1 MIKTSFFLFVSTMF
15 VISCNN
21 EIKPPLKNSIIPPV
35 ADKIPVSFKKF
46 NDIRIDDYYWL
57 KERENPEVIDYLE
70 RENDYYEKMTSH
82 TLDLQNKLFKEIKD
96 KIKEDD
102 ESVPYFLNGYW
113 YKTKYKEGLDYPVY
127 TRFKDSLNNN
137 EEILFDCNEL
147 AKKHDYFNLSNFQIS
162 PDNKIVAFS
171 TDVVSRRLYSV
182 QFKNLETGK
191 VYSDKIIN
199 SSGSF
204 AWANDNSTL
213 FYTSRDVNTLR
224 NDKIFKHVLNTDY
237 KNDELV
243 YFEKDET
250 FYTNV
255 SKSKSKKFIIISSF
269 STLTSEFQFLPAD
282 NINES
287 FKLFNRRKR
296 GVEYSI
302 NHYDDHFYIITNKDK
317 AYNYKLMKTK
327 ISETSSENWTDVVE
341 HRKNVLIEGI
351 DIFKDHLVVSERV
364 DGLNRI
370 NIKKWDDS
378 ENYFLNFDNE
388 TFSSNTTTNL
398 DFNSK
403 KLKYA
408 YNSLNEPYSVIEFD
422 MITKEK
428 TILKQHK
435 VLDKNFSK
443 DNYVTERIWADSQDG
458 NQIPISLIYKKGIKR
473 DGSNPLLIYGYGS
486 YGNTIDPSFSI
497 SRLSLLDRGFIYAIS
512 HVRGSEYLGRD
523 WYENGK
529 LLNKK
534 NSFNDFVDS
543 TKFLISEGYT
553 SAEHCYAYG
562 GSAGGLLMGAV
573 INMAPELYNGVIAAV
588 PFVDVITTMLDE
600 TIPLTTSEYD
610 EWGNPNQ
617 KEYYE
622 YMMSYSPYD
631 NVSKLK
637 YPNLLVTTGLHDSQV
652 QYWEPAKWVAKL
664 RDYKQDQ
671 NYLFLNTNMETGHG
685 GSSGRFEAIKDLA
698 KEYAFLFDL
707 ENIYN

>member
-1 MIKTSFFLFVSTMF
+1 MF

-237 KNDELV
+237 ENDELV

-287 FKLFNRRKR
+287 FKLFNKRKR

-428 TILKQHK
+428 TVLKQHK

>member
-1 MIKTSFFLFVSTMF
+1 MFKNSFFLLVSIMF

-21 EIKPPLKNSIIPPV
+21 QIKPPLKNSIIPPK

-57 KERENPEVIDYLE
+57 KERDNPEVIDYLE

-82 TLDLQNKLFKEIKD
+82 TLDLQDKLFNEIKS

-113 YKTKYKEGLDYPVY
+113 YKTKYKEGLGYPIY
-127 TRFKDSLNNN
+127 ARYKDSLNNK

-162 PDNKIVAFS
+162 PNNKIVAYS
-171 TDVVSRRLYSV
+171 TDIVSRRLYSIN
-182 QFKNLETGK
+182 FKNLETGEI
-191 VYSDKIIN
+191 YSDEIIN

-213 FYTSRDVNTLR
+213 FYTNRDVNTLR
-224 NDKIFKHVLNTDY
+224 NDKIFKHTLNTNY
-237 KNDELV
+237 ENDELV

-250 FYTNV
+250 FYANV
-255 SKSKSKKFIIISSF
+255 SKSKSRKYIIISSY
-269 STLTSEFQFLPAD
+269 STLTSEFQFLSAD
-282 NINES
+282 NPDDS
-287 FKLFNRRKR
+287 LKLFNKRKR
-296 GVEYSI
+296 GVEYNI
-302 NHYDDHFYIITNKDK
+302 NHFEDYFYIITNKDN

-327 ISETSSENWTDVVE
+327 INNTSMNNWEDVIE
-341 HRKNVLIEGI
+341 HRKNVLVEGI
-351 DIFKDHLVVSERV
+351 DVFNDYLVISERV
-364 DGLNRI
+364 NGLNRI
-370 NIKKWDDS
+370 NIKKWDNS

-398 DFNSK
+398 DFDSK
-403 KLKYA
+403 KLRYA
-408 YNSLNEPYSVIEFD
+408 YNSLNEPYSVVEFD
-422 MITKEK
+422 MVTKEK
-428 TILKQHK
+428 NILKQHK
-435 VLDKNFSK
+435 VLDTNFEKN
-443 DNYVTERIWADSQDG
+443 NYVTERVWADSRDG
-458 NQIPISLIYKKGIKR
+458 NKIPISLIYKKGIKK
-473 DGSNPLLIYGYGS
+473 DGSNPLLLYGYGS

-534 NSFNDFVDS
+534 NTFYDFIDS
-543 TKFLISEGYT
+543 TKFLISQGYT
-553 SAEHCYAYG
+553 SPEHSYAYG
-562 GSAGGLLMGAV
+562 GSAGGLLMGS
-573 INMAPELYNGVIAAV
+573 ILNMAPELYNGVIAAV

-610 EWGNPNQ
+610 EWGNPN
-617 KEYYE
+617 KKKYYD

-664 RDYKQDQ
+664 RDYKLDD

-698 KEYAFLFDL
+698 KEYAFILDL

>member
-1 MIKTSFFLFVSTMF
+1 MIKNSIFLFVSIMF
-15 VISCNN
+15 VFSCNN
-21 EIKPPLKNSIIPPV
+21 EIKPNLKNSIIPPK
-35 ADKIPVSFKKF
+35 AEKIPVSFKKF

-57 KERENPEVIDYLE
+57 KERDNPEVIDYLE

-82 TLDLQNKLFKEIKD
+82 TLDLQDKLFNEIKN

-113 YKTKYKEGLDYPVY
+113 YKTKYEEGLGYPIY
-127 TRFKDSLNNN
+127 TRYKDSLSNK
-137 EEILFDCNEL
+137 EEILFNCNEL
-147 AKKHDYFNLSNFQIS
+147 AEKHDYFNLSNFQIS
-162 PDNKIVAFS
+162 SDNKIVAYS
-171 TDVVSRRLYSV
+171 IDTVSRRLYTI
-182 QFKNLETGK
+182 QFKNLETGEI
-191 VYSDKIIN
+191 YNDKIIN

-213 FYTSRDVNTLR
+213 FYTNRDVNTLR
-224 NDKIFKHVLNTDY
+224 NDKIFKHKLSTDY
-237 KNDELV
+237 ENDELI
-243 YFEKDET
+243 YFENDET

-255 SKSKSKKFIIISSF
+255 SKSKSKKYIIISSY

-282 NINES
+282 SINKD
-287 FKLFNRRKR
+287 FKLFNKRKR

-302 NHYDDHFYIITNKDK
+302 NHYDDHFFIITNKDN

-327 ISETSSENWTDVVE
+327 INKTSSENWTDVIE
-341 HRKNVLIEGI
+341 HRKNILIEGI

-364 DGLNRI
+364 NGLNRI

-388 TFSSNTTTNL
+388 TFSANTTTNL
-398 DFNSK
+398 DFDSK
-403 KLKYA
+403 KLRYA
-408 YNSLNEPYSVIEFD
+408 YNSLNEPYSVVEFD
-422 MITKEK
+422 MTTKEK
-428 TILKQHK
+428 IILKQHE
-435 VLDKNFSK
+435 VLDKKFNK
-443 DNYVTERIWADSQDG
+443 NNYVTERIWADSKDG
-458 NQIPISLIYKKGIKR
+458 NQIPISLIYKKGIKK
-473 DGSNPLLIYGYGS
+473 DGSNPLLLYGYGS

-497 SRLSLLDRGFIYAIS
+497 SRLSLLDRGFIYAIA

-523 WYENGK
+523 WYEQGK

-534 NSFNDFVDS
+534 NSFNDFVDT
-543 TKFLISEGYT
+543 TKFLISKGYT
-553 SAEHCYAYG
+553 SSKHCYAYG

-573 INMAPELYNGVIAAV
+573 LNIAPELYNGVIAAV

-617 KEYYE
+617 KQYYN

-631 NVSKLK
+631 NVSKVN

-664 RDYKQDQ
+664 RDYKLDK

-698 KEYAFLFDL
+698 KEYAFILDL
-707 ENIYN
+707 ENIYD

>member
-102 ESVPYFLNGYW
+102 ESIPYFLNGYW

-127 TRFKDSLNNN
+127 TRFKDSLNNK

-171 TDVVSRRLYSV
+171 TDVISRRLYSV

-191 VYSDKIIN
+191 VYNDKIIN

-287 FKLFNRRKR
+287 FKLFNKRKR

-428 TILKQHK
+428 TVLKQHK

-553 SAEHCYAYG
+553 SPEHCYAYG

>member
-127 TRFKDSLNNN
+127 TRFKDSLNNK

-287 FKLFNRRKR
+287 FKLFNKRKR

-428 TILKQHK
+428 TVLKQHK

>member
-1 MIKTSFFLFVSTMF
+1 MIKNSIFLFVSIMF
-15 VISCNN
+15 VFSCNN
-21 EIKPPLKNSIIPPV
+21 EIKPNLKNSIIPPK
-35 ADKIPVSFKKF
+35 AEKIPVSFKKF

-57 KERENPEVIDYLE
+57 KERDNPEVIDYLE

-82 TLDLQNKLFKEIKD
+82 TLDLQDKLFNEIKN

-113 YKTKYKEGLDYPVY
+113 YKTKYEEGLGYPIY
-127 TRFKDSLNNN
+127 TRYKDSLSNK
-137 EEILFDCNEL
+137 EEILFNCNEL
-147 AKKHDYFNLSNFQIS
+147 AEKHDYFNLSNFQIS
-162 PDNKIVAFS
+162 SDNKIVAYS
-171 TDVVSRRLYSV
+171 IDTVSRRLYTI
-182 QFKNLETGK
+182 QFKNLETGEI
-191 VYSDKIIN
+191 YNDKIIN

-213 FYTSRDVNTLR
+213 FYTNRDVNTLR
-224 NDKIFKHVLNTDY
+224 NDKIFKHKLGTDY
-237 KNDELV
+237 ENDELI
-243 YFEKDET
+243 YFENDET

-255 SKSKSKKFIIISSF
+255 SKSKSKKYIIISSY

-282 NINES
+282 SINKD
-287 FKLFNRRKR
+287 FKLFNKRKR

-302 NHYDDHFYIITNKDK
+302 NHYDDHFFIITNKDN
-317 AYNYKLMKTK
+317 AYNYKLMKTEINK
-327 ISETSSENWTDVVE
+327 TSSENWTDVIE
-341 HRKNVLIEGI
+341 HRKNILIEGI

-364 DGLNRI
+364 NGLNRI

-388 TFSSNTTTNL
+388 TFSANTTTNL
-398 DFNSK
+398 DFDSK
-403 KLKYA
+403 KLRYA
-408 YNSLNEPYSVIEFD
+408 YNSLNEPYSVVEFD
-422 MITKEK
+422 MTTKEK
-428 TILKQHK
+428 IILKQHE
-435 VLDKNFSK
+435 VLDKKFNK
-443 DNYVTERIWADSQDG
+443 NNYVTERIWADSKDG
-458 NQIPISLIYKKGIKR
+458 NQIPISLIYKKGIKK
-473 DGSNPLLIYGYGS
+473 DGSNPLLLYGYGS

-497 SRLSLLDRGFIYAIS
+497 SRLSLLDRGFIYAIA

-523 WYENGK
+523 WYEQGK

-534 NSFNDFVDS
+534 NSFNDFVDT
-543 TKFLISEGYT
+543 TKFLISKGYT
-553 SAEHCYAYG
+553 SSKHCYAYG

-573 INMAPELYNGVIAAV
+573 LNIAPELYNGVIAAV

-617 KEYYE
+617 KQYYN

-631 NVSKLK
+631 NVSKVN

-664 RDYKQDQ
+664 RDYKLDK

-698 KEYAFLFDL
+698 KEYAFILDL
-707 ENIYN
+707 ENIYD

>member
-1 MIKTSFFLFVSTMF
+1 MTKTSFFLFVSTMF

-21 EIKPPLKNSIIPPV
+21 EIKPPLKNSIIPPL

-57 KERENPEVIDYLE
+57 KEKENPEVIDYLE

-113 YKTKYKEGLDYPVY
+113 YKTKYKEGLDYPIY
-127 TRFKDSLNNN
+127 TRFKDSLNNK

-171 TDVVSRRLYSV
+171 TDVVSRRLYSI

-191 VYSDKIIN
+191 IYSDKIIN

-213 FYTSRDVNTLR
+213 FYTNRDVNTLR

-269 STLTSEFQFLPAD
+269 STLTSEFQFLSAD
-282 NINES
+282 NINDS
-287 FKLFNRRKR
+287 FKLFNKRKR

-302 NHYDDHFYIITNKDK
+302 NHYDNHFYIITNKDK

-327 ISETSSENWTDVVE
+327 ISDTSSEKWIDVIE

-388 TFSSNTTTNL
+388 TFSINTTTNL

-408 YNSLNEPYSVIEFD
+408 YNSLNEPYSVVEFD

-428 TILKQHK
+428 TVLKQHK

-443 DNYVTERIWADSQDG
+443 DNYVTERIWADSRDG
-458 NQIPISLIYKKGIKR
+458 NQIPISLIYKKSIKR

-543 TKFLISEGYT
+543 TKFLVSEGYT
-553 SAEHCYAYG
+553 SSAHCYAYG

-698 KEYAFLFDL
+698 KEYAFLLDL

>member
-1 MIKTSFFLFVSTMF
+1 MTKTSFFLFVSTMF

-287 FKLFNRRKR
+287 FKLFNKRKR

-403 KLKYA
+403 KLNYA

>member
-1 MIKTSFFLFVSTMF
+1 MF

-191 VYSDKIIN
+191 VYNDKIIN

-287 FKLFNRRKR
+287 FKLFNKRKR

-403 KLKYA
+403 KLNYA

-428 TILKQHK
+428 TVLKQHK

>member
-287 FKLFNRRKR
+287 FKLFNKRKR

-403 KLKYA
+403 KLNYA

-562 GSAGGLLMGAV
+562 SSAGGLLMGAV

>member
-287 FKLFNRRKR
+287 FKLFNKRKR

-403 KLKYA
+403 KLNYA

>member
-1 MIKTSFFLFVSTMF
+1 MIKNSIFLFVSIMF
-15 VISCNN
+15 VFSCNN
-21 EIKPPLKNSIIPPV
+21 EIKPNLKNSIIPPK
-35 ADKIPVSFKKF
+35 AEKIPVSFKKF

-57 KERENPEVIDYLE
+57 KERDNPEVIDYLE

-82 TLDLQNKLFKEIKD
+82 TLDLQDKLFNEIKN

-113 YKTKYKEGLDYPVY
+113 YKTKYEEGLGYPIY
-127 TRFKDSLNNN
+127 TRYKDSLSNK
-137 EEILFDCNEL
+137 EEILFNCNEL
-147 AKKHDYFNLSNFQIS
+147 AEKHDYFNLSNFQIS
-162 PDNKIVAFS
+162 SDNKIVAYS
-171 TDVVSRRLYSV
+171 IDTVSRRLYTI
-182 QFKNLETGK
+182 QFKNLETGEI
-191 VYSDKIIN
+191 YNDKIIN

-213 FYTSRDVNTLR
+213 FYTNRDVNTLR
-224 NDKIFKHVLNTDY
+224 NDKIFKHKLSTDY
-237 KNDELV
+237 ENDELI
-243 YFEKDET
+243 YFENDET

-255 SKSKSKKFIIISSF
+255 SKSKSKKYIIISSY

-282 NINES
+282 SINKD
-287 FKLFNRRKR
+287 FKLFNKRKR

-302 NHYDDHFYIITNKDK
+302 NHYDDHFFIITNKDN
-317 AYNYKLMKTK
+317 AYNYKLMKTEINK
-327 ISETSSENWTDVVE
+327 TSSENWTDVIE
-341 HRKNVLIEGI
+341 HRKNILIEGI

-364 DGLNRI
+364 NGLNRI

-388 TFSSNTTTNL
+388 TFSANTTTNL
-398 DFNSK
+398 DFDSK
-403 KLKYA
+403 KLRYA
-408 YNSLNEPYSVIEFD
+408 YNSLNEPYSVVEFD
-422 MITKEK
+422 MTTKEK
-428 TILKQHK
+428 IILKQHE
-435 VLDKNFSK
+435 VLDKKFNK
-443 DNYVTERIWADSQDG
+443 NNYVTERIWADSKDG
-458 NQIPISLIYKKGIKR
+458 NQIPISLIYKKGIKK
-473 DGSNPLLIYGYGS
+473 DGSNPLLLYGYGS

-497 SRLSLLDRGFIYAIS
+497 SRLSLLDRGFIYAIA

-523 WYENGK
+523 WYEKGK

-534 NSFNDFVDS
+534 NSFNDFVDT
-543 TKFLISEGYT
+543 TKFLISKGYT
-553 SAEHCYAYG
+553 SSKHCYAYG

-573 INMAPELYNGVIAAV
+573 LNIAPELYNGVIAAV

-617 KEYYE
+617 KQYYN

-631 NVSKLK
+631 NVSKVN

-664 RDYKQDQ
+664 RDYKLDK

-698 KEYAFLFDL
+698 KEYAFILDL
-707 ENIYN
+707 ENIYD

>member
-127 TRFKDSLNNN
+127 TRFKDSINNK

-237 KNDELV
+237 ENDELV

-287 FKLFNRRKR
+287 FKLFNKRKR

-341 HRKNVLIEGI
+341 HRENVLIEGI
-351 DIFKDHLVVSERV
+351 DIFKDHLVVSERI

-428 TILKQHK
+428 TVLKQHK

-553 SAEHCYAYG
+553 SPEHCYAYG

>member
-1 MIKTSFFLFVSTMF
+1 MF

-127 TRFKDSLNNN
+127 TRFKDSLNNK

-287 FKLFNRRKR
+287 FKLFNKRKR

-341 HRKNVLIEGI
+341 HRENVLIEGI

-428 TILKQHK
+428 TVLKQHK

-553 SAEHCYAYG
+553 SPEHCYAYG

>member
-127 TRFKDSLNNN
+127 TRFKDSLNNK

-171 TDVVSRRLYSV
+171 TDVISRRLYSV

-287 FKLFNRRKR
+287 FKLFNKRKR

-403 KLKYA
+403 KLNYA

>member
-1 MIKTSFFLFVSTMF
+1 MIKNSIFLFVSIMF
-15 VISCNN
+15 VFSCNN
-21 EIKPPLKNSIIPPV
+21 EIKPNLKNSIIPPK
-35 ADKIPVSFKKF
+35 AEKIPVSFKKF

-57 KERENPEVIDYLE
+57 KERDNPEVIDYLE

-82 TLDLQNKLFKEIKD
+82 TLDLQDKLFNEIKN

-113 YKTKYKEGLDYPVY
+113 YKTKYEEGLGYPIY
-127 TRFKDSLNNN
+127 TRYKDSLSNK
-137 EEILFDCNEL
+137 EEILFNCNEL
-147 AKKHDYFNLSNFQIS
+147 AEKHDYFNLSNFQIS
-162 PDNKIVAFS
+162 PDNKIVAYS
-171 TDVVSRRLYSV
+171 IDTVSRRLYTI
-182 QFKNLETGK
+182 QFKNLETGEI
-191 VYSDKIIN
+191 YNDKIIN

-213 FYTSRDVNTLR
+213 FYTNRDVNTLR
-224 NDKIFKHVLNTDY
+224 NDKILKHKLGTDY
-237 KNDELV
+237 ENDELI
-243 YFEKDET
+243 YFENDET

-255 SKSKSKKFIIISSF
+255 SKSKSKKYIIISSY

-282 NINES
+282 SINKD
-287 FKLFNRRKR
+287 FKLFNKRKR

-302 NHYDDHFYIITNKDK
+302 NHYDDHFFIITNKDN
-317 AYNYKLMKTK
+317 AYNYKLMKTEINK
-327 ISETSSENWTDVVE
+327 TSSENWTDVIE
-341 HRKNVLIEGI
+341 HRKNILIEGI

-364 DGLNRI
+364 NGLNRI

-388 TFSSNTTTNL
+388 TFSANTTTNL
-398 DFNSK
+398 DFDSK
-403 KLKYA
+403 KLRYA
-408 YNSLNEPYSVIEFD
+408 YNSLNEPYSVVEFD
-422 MITKEK
+422 MTTKEK
-428 TILKQHK
+428 IILKQHE
-435 VLDKNFSK
+435 VLDKKFNK
-443 DNYVTERIWADSQDG
+443 NNYVTERIWADSKDG
-458 NQIPISLIYKKGIKR
+458 NQIPISLIYKKGIKK
-473 DGSNPLLIYGYGS
+473 DGSNPLLLYGYGS

-497 SRLSLLDRGFIYAIS
+497 SRLSLLDRGFIYAIA

-523 WYENGK
+523 WYEQGK

-534 NSFNDFVDS
+534 NSFNDFVDT
-543 TKFLISEGYT
+543 TKFLISKGYT
-553 SAEHCYAYG
+553 SSKHCYAYG

-573 INMAPELYNGVIAAV
+573 LNIAPELYNGVIAAV

-617 KEYYE
+617 KQYYN

-631 NVSKLK
+631 NVSKVN

-664 RDYKQDQ
+664 RDYKLDK

-698 KEYAFLFDL
+698 KEYAFILDL
-707 ENIYN
+707 ENIYD

>member
-1 MIKTSFFLFVSTMF
+1 MIKNSIFLFVSIMF
-15 VISCNN
+15 VFSCNN
-21 EIKPPLKNSIIPPV
+21 EIKPNLKNSIIPPK
-35 ADKIPVSFKKF
+35 AEKIPVSFKKF

-57 KERENPEVIDYLE
+57 KERDNPEVIDYLE

-82 TLDLQNKLFKEIKD
+82 TLDLQDKLFNEIKN

-113 YKTKYKEGLDYPVY
+113 YKTKYEEGLGYPIY
-127 TRFKDSLNNN
+127 TRYKDSLSNK
-137 EEILFDCNEL
+137 EEILFNCNEL
-147 AKKHDYFNLSNFQIS
+147 AEKYDYFNLSNFQIS
-162 PDNKIVAFS
+162 PDNKIVAYS
-171 TDVVSRRLYSV
+171 IDTVSRRLYTI
-182 QFKNLETGK
+182 QFKNLETGEI
-191 VYSDKIIN
+191 YNDKIIN

-213 FYTSRDVNTLR
+213 FYTNRDVNTLR
-224 NDKIFKHVLNTDY
+224 NDKIFKHKLSTDY
-237 KNDELV
+237 ENDELI
-243 YFEKDET
+243 YFENDET

-255 SKSKSKKFIIISSF
+255 SKSKSKKYIIISSY

-282 NINES
+282 SINKD
-287 FKLFNRRKR
+287 FKLFNKRKR

-302 NHYDDHFYIITNKDK
+302 NHYDDHFFIITNKDN

-327 ISETSSENWTDVVE
+327 INKTSSENWTDVIE
-341 HRKNVLIEGI
+341 HRKNILIEGI

-364 DGLNRI
+364 NGLNRI

-388 TFSSNTTTNL
+388 TFSANTTTNL
-398 DFNSK
+398 DFDSK
-403 KLKYA
+403 KLRYA
-408 YNSLNEPYSVIEFD
+408 YNSLNEPYSVVEFD
-422 MITKEK
+422 MTTKEK
-428 TILKQHK
+428 IILKQHE
-435 VLDKNFSK
+435 VLDKKFNK
-443 DNYVTERIWADSQDG
+443 NNYVTERIWADSKDG
-458 NQIPISLIYKKGIKR
+458 NQIPISLIYKKGIKK
-473 DGSNPLLIYGYGS
+473 DGSNPLLLYGYGS

-497 SRLSLLDRGFIYAIS
+497 SRLSLLDRGFIYAIA

-523 WYENGK
+523 WYEQGK

-534 NSFNDFVDS
+534 NSFNDFVDT
-543 TKFLISEGYT
+543 TKFLISKGYT
-553 SAEHCYAYG
+553 SSKHCYAYG

-573 INMAPELYNGVIAAV
+573 LNIAPELYNGVIAAV

-617 KEYYE
+617 KQYYN

-631 NVSKLK
+631 NVSKVN

-664 RDYKQDQ
+664 RDYKLDK

-698 KEYAFLFDL
+698 KEYAFILDL
-707 ENIYN
+707 ENIYD

>member
-1 MIKTSFFLFVSTMF
+1 MF

-127 TRFKDSLNNN
+127 TRFKDSLNNK

-237 KNDELV
+237 ENDELV

-287 FKLFNRRKR
+287 FKLFNKRKR

-428 TILKQHK
+428 TVLKQNK

-443 DNYVTERIWADSQDG
+443 DNYVTDRIWADSQDG

-553 SAEHCYAYG
+553 SPEHCYAYG

>member
-1 MIKTSFFLFVSTMF
+1 MF

-127 TRFKDSLNNN
+127 TRFKDSLNNK

-287 FKLFNRRKR
+287 FKLFNKRKR

-428 TILKQHK
+428 TVLKQHK

-610 EWGNPNQ
+610 EWGNPNN
-617 KEYYE
+617 KEYYQ
-622 YMMSYSPYD
+622 YMKSYSPYD
-631 NVSKLK
+631 NVKAQY
-637 YPNLLVTTGLHDSQV
+637 YPNMFVTTGLHDSQV
-652 QYWEPAKWVAKL
+652 QYFEPAKWVARL
-664 RDYKQDQ
+664 RELKTDD
-671 NYLFLNTNMETGHG
+671 NVLFLDVNMDAGHG
-685 GSSGRFEAIKDLA
+685 GASGRFEALKEVAKD
-698 KEYAFLFDL
+698 YSFLLDL
-707 ENIYN
+707 EQISK

>member
-1 MIKTSFFLFVSTMF
+1 MF

-287 FKLFNRRKR
+287 FKLFNKRKR

-341 HRKNVLIEGI
+341 HRENVLIEGI

-403 KLKYA
+403 KLNYA

-428 TILKQHK
+428 TVLKQHK